1 MRAIN
6 FTAFTDD
13 PSQIEAIKSFMN
25 SLKIKFEL
33 SKDIEMPYN
42 LDFVEKIKQGDDD
55 LKNGKGRIVTLE
67 ELDELWK

>member
-13 PSQIEAIKSFMN
+13 PSQVEAIKTFMD

-33 SKDIEMPYN
+33 SKVAEMPYN
-42 LDFVEKIKQGDDD
+42 MDFVEKIKQGDEDLRNGMGRKVTLVELDD
-55 LKNGKGRIVTLE
+55 L
-67 ELDELWK
+67 WK